1 MDTIRKALAVA
12 IKEMR
17 VFTANRAVLF
27 TMFLLPLLVGFFTAS
42 VFAGG
47 SRGIQLPTIIVN
59 QDKGGY
65 GESISKTLA
74 GTEQLEL
81 LALEA
86 VEDAEQK
93 VATGEYLAAV
103 VIPADF
109 TQRIDAYQPSQISV
123 IIDPAQASY
132 ASIVTT
138 IMDEVNGALAIQ
150 GEIRYGIREVLS
162 EMGFSEANDPNLAR
176 AAQAQ
181 VEGVIFTQMQR
192 MQTDNPILIES
203 ETLSGDQVFYWENAF
218 SLVLPAMTVMFAF
231 FVVPTL
237 SATLIREKEDGSLR
251 RLIAAPLPR
260 SALIGGKMLGYL
272 LVVLI
277 QVALIFGM
285 GAVFLDMPLGKSPL
299 ALIVVTIALGLTA
312 ATLGML
318 VAATARSIDQATS
331 IGLLIVFAL
340 GFLGGSLSPAAPL
353 YRGEGVL
360 AMISRYTP
368 QAQAQL
374 AYFGLLIQNAG
385 LVEVLPFIAYM
396 LGLSVVLFLL
406 AVWRLRFEG

>member
-12 IKEMR
+12 FKEMR
-17 VFTANRAVLF
+17 VFSANRAVLF

-42 VFAGG
+42 VFGGG
-47 SRGIQLPTIIVN
+47 SSGIQLPTIIVN
-59 QDKGGY
+59 QDNGGY
-65 GESISKTLA
+65 GETISKTLA
-74 GTEQLEL
+74 GIEQLEL

-109 TQRIDAYQPSQISV
+109 TQRIDAYQPSQVTV

-162 EMGFSEANDPNLAR
+162 EMGFDEANDPNLAR

-192 MQTDNPILIES
+192 METDNPILIES

-231 FVVPTL
+231 FIVPTL
-237 SATLIREKEDGSLR
+237 SATLIKEKEDGSLR

-260 SALIGGKMLGYL
+260 SALIGGKMVGYL
-272 LVVLI
+272 LVVVL
-277 QVALIFGM
+277 QVALVFGV
-285 GAVFLDMPLGKSPL
+285 GAVLLDMPLGKSPL
-299 ALIVVTIALGLTA
+299 ALIVVTLALGLTA
-312 ATLGML
+312 TTLGML
-318 VAATARSIDQATS
+318 VAATARSMDQATS

-340 GFLGGSLSPAAPL
+340 GFLGGSLTPAAPL
-353 YRGEGVL
+353 YRGEGLL
-360 AMISRYTP
+360 ATISHYTP

-385 LVEVLPFIAYM
+385 LMEVLPYIVYM
-396 LGLSVVLFLL
+396 LGLSAVLFLL

>member
-17 VFTANRAVLF
+17 VFSANRAVLF
-27 TMFLLPLLVGFFTAS
+27 TMFLLPLLVGFFTSS

-59 QDKGGY
+59 QDEGEY
-65 GESISKTLA
+65 GATISKTLA
-74 GTEQLEL
+74 GIDQLEL
-81 LALEA
+81 LALDA

-93 VATGEYLAAV
+93 VATGEYLSAV
-103 VIPADF
+103 VIPVDF
-109 TQRIDAYQPSQISV
+109 TQRIDAYQPSQVSV
-123 IIDPAQASY
+123 IVDPAQASY
-132 ASIVTT
+132 ARIVTT

-162 EMGFSEANDPNLAR
+162 EMGFNEANDPNLAR

-181 VEGVIFTQMQR
+181 VEGVLFTQMQR

-231 FVVPTL
+231 FIVPTL
-237 SATLIREKEDGSLR
+237 SATLIKEKEDGSLR

-272 LVVLI
+272 VVVVL
-277 QVALIFGM
+277 QVALVFGV
-285 GAVFLDMPLGKSPL
+285 GAVLLDMPIGKSPL
-299 ALIVVTIALGLTA
+299 ALLIVTIALGLTA
-312 ATLGML
+312 TTLGML

-331 IGLLIVFAL
+331 IGLLIIFAL

-385 LVEVLPFIAYM
+385 LTEVMPYIVYM

>member
-1 MDTIRKALAVA
+1 MDTIRKAFAVA
-12 IKEMR
+12 IKEIR
-17 VFTANRAVLF
+17 VFSADRGVLF
-27 TMFLLPLLVGFFTAS
+27 TMFLLPLLIGFFTTS
-42 VFAGG
+42 MFAGG
-47 SRGIQLPTIIVN
+47 TSGIQLPTIIVN
-59 QDKGGY
+59 QDSGGY
-65 GESISKTLA
+65 GETISKTLA
-74 GTEQLEL
+74 GIEQLEL

-109 TQRIDAYQPSQISV
+109 TQRIDAYQPSQVSV
-123 IIDPAQASY
+123 IVDPAQASY
-132 ASIVTT
+132 ARIVTT
-138 IMDEVNGALAIQ
+138 IMEEVNGALSIQ

-162 EMGFSEANDPNLAR
+162 EMGFDETNDPSLVR

-181 VEGVIFTQMQR
+181 VEGVLFTQMQR

-203 ETLSGDQVFYWENAF
+203 ETLSGNQVFYWENAF

-231 FVVPTL
+231 FVVPSL
-237 SATLIREKEDGSLR
+237 SATLIKEKEDGSLR

-277 QVALIFGM
+277 QVALIFGI
-285 GAVFLDMPLGKSPL
+285 GVVFLDMPLGKSPL
-299 ALIVVTIALGLTA
+299 ALIIVTIALGLTA
-312 ATLGML
+312 TTLGML
-318 VAATARSIDQATS
+318 VAATARSMDQATS

-340 GFLGGSLSPAAPL
+340 GFLGGSLTPGAPL
-353 YRGEGVL
+353 YRGEGLL
-360 AMISRYTP
+360 ATISRYTP

-374 AYFGLLIQNAG
+374 AYFGVLIQNAG
-385 LVEVLPFIAYM
+385 LVDVLPYIIYM
-396 LGLSVVLFLL
+396 LGLSAVLFLL

>member
-1 MDTIRKALAVA
+1 MDSIRKAFAVA
-12 IKEMR
+12 IKELR
-17 VFTANRAVLF
+17 VFSADRGVLF
-27 TMFLLPLLVGFFTAS
+27 TMFLLPLLIGFFTTS
-42 VFAGG
+42 MFAGET
-47 SRGIQLPTIIVN
+47 SGIQLPTIIVN
-59 QDKGGY
+59 QDSGEY
-65 GESISKTLA
+65 GETISKTLA
-74 GTEQLEL
+74 GIEQLEL

-86 VEDAEQK
+86 VEDAEQR

-109 TQRIDAYQPSQISV
+109 TQRIDAYQPSQVSV
-123 IIDPAQASY
+123 IVDPAQASY
-132 ASIVTT
+132 ARIVTT

-162 EMGFSEANDPNLAR
+162 EMGFDETDDPNLAR

-181 VEGVIFTQMQR
+181 VEGVLFTQMQV

-231 FVVPTL
+231 FVVPSL
-237 SATLIREKEDGSLR
+237 SATLIKEKEDGSLR

-277 QVALIFGM
+277 QVVLIFGI
-285 GAVFLDMPLGKSPL
+285 GVVFLDMPLGKSPL
-299 ALIVVTIALGLTA
+299 ALIIVTIALGLTA
-312 ATLGML
+312 TTLGML
-318 VAATARSIDQATS
+318 VAATARSMDQATS

-340 GFLGGSLSPAAPL
+340 GFLGGSLTPAAPL
-353 YRGEGVL
+353 YRGEGLL

-374 AYFGLLIQNAG
+374 AYFGVLIQNAG
-385 LVEVLPFIAYM
+385 LMEVLPYIAYM
-396 LGLSVVLFLL
+396 LGLSAILFLL

>member
-12 IKEMR
+12 FKEMR
-17 VFTANRAVLF
+17 VFSANRAVLF

-42 VFAGG
+42 VFGGG
-47 SRGIQLPTIIVN
+47 SSGIQLPTIIVN
-59 QDKGGY
+59 QDNGGY
-65 GESISKTLA
+65 GETISKTLA
-74 GTEQLEL
+74 GIEQLEL

-109 TQRIDAYQPSQISV
+109 TQRIDAYQPSQVTV

-162 EMGFSEANDPNLAR
+162 EMGFDEANDPNLAR

-192 MQTDNPILIES
+192 METDNPILIES

-231 FVVPTL
+231 FIVPTL
-237 SATLIREKEDGSLR
+237 SATLIKEKEDGSLR

-260 SALIGGKMLGYL
+260 SALIGGKMVGYL
-272 LVVLI
+272 LVVVL
-277 QVALIFGM
+277 QVALVFGV
-285 GAVFLDMPLGKSPL
+285 GAVLLDMPLGKSPL
-299 ALIVVTIALGLTA
+299 ALIVVTLALGLTA
-312 ATLGML
+312 TTLGML
-318 VAATARSIDQATS
+318 VAATARSMDQATS
-331 IGLLIVFAL
+331 IGLLIIFAL
-340 GFLGGSLSPAAPL
+340 GFLGGSLTPAAPL
-353 YRGEGVL
+353 YRGEGLL
-360 AMISRYTP
+360 ATISRYTP

-385 LVEVLPFIAYM
+385 LMEVLPYIGYM
-396 LGLSVVLFLL
+396 LGLSAVLFLL